1 MQIPLP
7 FSIDYRGSSS
17 VIVDAQAEPPT
28 TSPLYVGGK
37 EGNVVTGLQMLREN
51 VKTVGMEG

>member
-51 VKTVGMEG
+51 VKTVGMG